1 MSLSRKLS
9 AALALFALAAASCQ
23 DHHFVPYEQMGPLPE
38 PEPGQSARPAPQA
51 TAAPAPAF
59 EGLIASGRVVL
70 SPEIQDIAED
80 WTLYVV
86 VRGARG
92 GPALAAVRLDNV
104 KFPASFEITG
114 ENVMMGTPEPGMEI
128 SVEAIY
134 DSDGDPIS
142 KSDIDLYGRA
152 EQTVPIG
159 AEGVMVTLGR
169 RTG

>member
-9 AALALFALAAASCQ
+9 AVLALFALAAASCQ

-38 PEPGQSARPAPQA
+38 PEPGRSAGPAPRA
-51 TAAPAPAF
+51 GAAEPVF
-59 EGLIASGRVVL
+59 EGLIVSGEVVL
-70 SPEIQDIAED
+70 SPDAQDIAED
-80 WTLYVV
+80 WTLYVI

-92 GPALAAVRLDNV
+92 GPALAAARLDNV
-104 KFPASFEITG
+104 KFPARFEITG

-152 EQTVPIG
+152 ESTVTIG
-159 AEGVMVTLGR
+159 AEGVVVTLGR